1 MIRQLQKE
9 ADVEKKDKKRKIEV
23 QQLIKKNEACQF
35 QINEINHLMKELN
48 EEFKIKP
55 DEIEDEHLL
64 QMKNEIKENNN
75 KMDRL
80 SSRIKDLLSLTQ
92 AWDLEQ
98 EEAIRKITADY
109 QHLLTQKNEYCRFIK
124 EECSRRE
131 LSKEESFKTSN
142 LNIKLQKFRGY
153 ESSGDICTFRSE
165 FEKVY
170 SRLTPRRILSDVLKN
185 NF

>member
-1 MIRQLQKE
+1 
-9 ADVEKKDKKRKIEV
+9 
-23 QQLIKKNEACQF
+23 
-35 QINEINHLMKELN
+35 MKELN

-64 QMKNEIKENNN
+64 QIKNEIKETNN

-80 SSRIKDLLSLTQ
+80 LLRIKDLLPLTQ

-98 EEAIRKITADY
+98 EEAIRKITTDY
-109 QHLLTQKNEYCRFIK
+109 QHLITQKNEYCTFIK
-124 EECSRRE
+124 ECSRRK
-131 LSKEESFKTSN
+131 LSKEKSFKTSN

-153 ESSGDICTFRSE
+153 ESSADIYTFRSE

-170 SRLTPRRILSDVLKN
+170 SRSTPRRILPDVLKN
-185 NF
+185 NFLEDPALSLVKSLDNINEIWKRFNNNIW